1 MKINLKNILEGLTL
15 EQAKEWNETSEKF
28 IYIDDAVLSAY
39 DIGLNSLR
47 EATMNRVLDEI
58 EGAFETMLKNSPGLQ
73 NTQKAST

>member
-15 EQAKEWNETSEKF
+15 EQAKEWNETNEKF

-58 EGAFETMLKNSPGLQ
+58 ESAFETMLKNSPAAQ
-73 NTQKAST
+73 NT